1 LILQPDL
8 VAAGGREPLG
18 VADGNLLIALHVRG
32 QTQLATG
39 LAGGVRPGDDPGPR
53 YARLLL
59 RLADPEHFPRLTAA
73 MAQHAAG
80 PPADFADDAFRFGLS
95 TVLDGIACRA

>member
-1 LILQPDL
+1 LQPDL